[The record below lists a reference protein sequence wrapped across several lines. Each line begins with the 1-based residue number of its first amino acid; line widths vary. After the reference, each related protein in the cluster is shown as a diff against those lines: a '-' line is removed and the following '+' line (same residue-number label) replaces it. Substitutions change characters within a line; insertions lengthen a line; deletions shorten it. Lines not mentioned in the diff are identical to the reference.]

1 MKRTTPDH
9 VASNRSG
16 NNLPP
21 QTNEGD
27 EVRAQNEGGWYNP
40 KMKEKGGKVK
50 PLTPEEMEARL
61 FLTLAS
67 KSEIENKE
75 IGNKKI
81 TRVQTIL
88 NIRFIKDGKNNF
100 CCP

>member
-27 EVRAQNEGGWYNP
+27 EVRAQNEGVGITP
-40 KMKEKGGKVK
+40 K
-50 PLTPEEMEARL
+50 
-61 FLTLAS
+61 
-67 KSEIENKE
+67 
-75 IGNKKI
+75 
-81 TRVQTIL
+81 
-88 NIRFIKDGKNNF
+88 
-100 CCP
+100 

>member
-40 KMKEKGGKVK
+40 KMKEKGGKVFAI
-50 PLTPEEMEARL
+50 LAYRFL
-61 FLTLAS
+61 FYL
-67 KSEIENKE
+67 
-75 IGNKKI
+75 
-81 TRVQTIL
+81 VV
-88 NIRFIKDGKNNF
+88 
-100 CCP
+100 